1 VLKSIR
7 NLFESFPFY
16 PLLLGMYPVFYLW
29 QVNFTEVH
37 PFVIWRSLIVSLSV
51 TLLALLLCFAI
62 IRPLQKAGAV
72 AGLFLFLFFFYG
84 HFFNLL
90 EKIQIA
96 GFILG
101 RHRYMLPMW
110 GILFMVGL
118 ILILR
123 TRSDLR
129 NLTSVLNLI
138 CLGLMA
144 LSVVQIGVLELKS
157 ASASQVEQPSAASLP
172 ANAALDQPSD
182 STAENHPPDIYYIVL
197 DGYDR
202 HDLLQ
207 QDIQLDNRDFIDE
220 LKGLG
225 FVFPNCTMSN
235 YNNTLLS
242 MGATLNMNYID
253 QLISSY
259 QELIAHGDN
268 STLRLNSLL
277 LNNTVME
284 KLRKLGYQVITL
296 KSGWPY
302 LDFQTSDIVY
312 DFQTDSNPLDK
323 IEALNFQYV
332 FLRTTL
338 LRVIIEASI
347 ANSDRFE
354 KVPAVLMQWINP
366 KFSQLNNSNYMS
378 YEQNLY
384 QLDKL
389 AQAAKLPGQ
398 KFFYAHLM
406 VTHAPFTVTPTGQ
419 FQMEYEETK
428 AGYADSVRYVN
439 SQVLQIVQKIL
450 TDSAKPP
457 IIILQGDHGYEL
469 EGKGKEAFKILN
481 AYYLPGGGSSQL
493 YSTITPVNTFRLI
506 FSYYFHENF
515 PLLADRSIWISH
527 IFPGGY
533 QEVPSSCVE

>member
-1 VLKSIR
+1 VLKPIR
-7 NLFESFPFY
+7 NFFESFPFY
-16 PLLLGMYPVFYLW
+16 PLLLGIYPVFYLW

-37 PFVIWRSLIVSLSV
+37 PFVIWRSLIVSISV
-51 TLLALLLCFAI
+51 TLLTFLLCFAM
-62 IRPLQKAGAV
+62 IRPLQKAGAT

-90 EKIQIA
+90 EKFQIA
-96 GFILG
+96 GFIPG
-101 RHRYMLPMW
+101 RHRYMLPIW
-110 GILFMVGL
+110 GILFFVGL
-118 ILILR
+118 VLILR

-129 NLTSVLNLI
+129 TLTSGLNLV
-138 CLGLMA
+138 CLGLIL
-144 LSVVQIGVLELKS
+144 LSAVQISILELKS
-157 ASASQVEQPSAASLP
+157 ASASQVEEPSAASLP
-172 ANAALDQPSD
+172 ANAAADQPSG
-182 STAENHPPDIYYIVL
+182 STAENHLPDIYYIVL

-207 QDIQLDNRDFIDE
+207 QDIQLDNQDFIDG

-225 FVFPNCTMSN
+225 FVFPNCTLSN

-242 MGATLNMNYID
+242 MGATL
-253 QLISSY
+253 
-259 QELIAHGDN
+259 IAHGDS

-323 IEALNFQYV
+323 IEALNFQYI

-338 LRVIIEASI
+338 LRVIVEASI

-354 KVPAVLMQWINP
+354 KVPAALMQWINP
-366 KFSQLNNSNYMS
+366 QFSQLNSSNYMS

-419 FQMEYEETK
+419 FQMEYEETE

-450 TDSAKPP
+450 TDSATPP

-469 EGKGKEAFKILN
+469 AGKGKEAFKILN

-493 YSTITPVNTFRLI
+493 YPTITPVNTFRLI

-527 IFPGGY
+527 IFPNGY